1 MRKKILATLVLT
13 MAFGLISTS
22 CSSDSDGSGN
32 GSGSGGANKMVRYKA
47 IASDNAT
54 IDVIAYTNAQG
65 DMTTHTDINATTWES
80 PEINMPASVQAISF
94 GGSANVATQGETG
107 TLKVQIIIN
116 GEVVKENSSTGSVM
130 SASTTLY

>member
-1 MRKKILATLVLT
+1 MRKKILTTLVLT

-22 CSSDSDGSGN
+22 CSSDGDGSGN
-32 GSGSGGANKMVRYKA
+32 ATGGSSKMVRYKA
-47 IASDNAT
+47 IASDNAK

-80 PEINMPASVQAISF
+80 PEISMPASVQAISF
-94 GGSANVATQGETG
+94 GGSATVATQGETG
-107 TLKVQIIIN
+107 TLKVQIIVN
-116 GEVVKENSSTGSVM
+116 GEVVKENISTGSVM